1 MLNEFCLNQED
12 TQKYNPLDADDEKNK
27 LNSIEFLQDSINCQN
42 ENPLISQ
49 SLKKNKLSINKNSL
63 SNQLLEEKTKIHQ
76 SFEDF
81 RNKFLSQKEIPKN
94 NIENSN
100 FNNFKIKNNEKENLA
115 AFYLKNFD
123 SATKNPLESESENEN
138 AENIV
143 GSPVIQKSS
152 RNYYATSKILPNQY
166 NNREFFKL

>member
-1 MLNEFCLNQED
+1 M
-12 TQKYNPLDADDEKNK
+12 
-27 LNSIEFLQDSINCQN
+27 
-42 ENPLISQ
+42 
-49 SLKKNKLSINKNSL
+49 
-63 SNQLLEEKTKIHQ
+63 
-76 SFEDF
+76 
-81 RNKFLSQKEIPKN
+81 
-94 NIENSN
+94 
-100 FNNFKIKNNEKENLA
+100 A